1 MQPAVVYSATSA
13 APATTPA
20 SATSAPY
27 VYPNKCVDCIIIMAL
42 FIAQLLAAA
51 IKSFEMFSVLFEL
64 RFNYVATS
72 RSVRQR
78 EGGRGKGQHVGN
90 S

>member
-1 MQPAVVYSATSA
+1 M
-13 APATTPA
+13 
-20 SATSAPY
+20 
-27 VYPNKCVDCIIIMAL
+27 
-42 FIAQLLAAA
+42 LAAA

-72 RSVRQR
+72 RSVRQW
-78 EGGRGKGQHVGN
+78 EGGGGVGCRGKERKGQHVGN